1 MSITRNL
8 IEDATVDALERFLN
22 VDVARYKLVS
32 ANVANIDTPG
42 YRTRDLDFRGE
53 LMRAGAQAG
62 AQAGGWNEAGLSY
75 ASYGNLSPAAYTPVV
90 RSVRGLMERPDGN
103 NVSLERESLLLAD
116 AQMKYNLGV
125 QLLKDEFHGISQ
137 AINSGGAS

>member
-8 IEDATVDALERFLN
+8 IEDSTVEALERFLN

-42 YRTRDLDFRGE
+42 YRTRDLDFRSE
-53 LMRAGAQAG
+53 LMRAGTQA
-62 AQAGGWNEAGLSY
+62 AGWNEEGLSY
-75 ASYGNLSPAAYTPVV
+75 ASYGNLQPAAYTPVV
-90 RSVRGLMERPDGN
+90 RAVRGLMERPDGN
-103 NVSLERESLLLAD
+103 NVSLERESMLLAD

-137 AINSGGAS
+137 AINSGGTAS

>member
-8 IEDATVDALERFLN
+8 IEDSTVEALERFLN
-22 VDVARYKLVS
+22 VDVARFKLVS

-42 YRTRDLDFRGE
+42 YRTRDLDFRSE
-53 LMRAGAQAG
+53 LMRAGTQA
-62 AQAGGWNEAGLSY
+62 AGWNDEGLSY
-75 ASYGNLSPAAYTPVV
+75 ASYRNLSPAAYTPVV

-103 NVSLERESLLLAD
+103 NVSLERESMLLAD

-137 AINSGGAS
+137 AINSGGTTS